1 MGASCL
7 IDKVEGDQNGMAIL
21 ALRYATPDGTAKHT
35 LFVNGNRVQQL
46 LWVSTGGWDSFTTRR
61 LPVTLKPGPTNSI
74 ELRAEPSDQG
84 GISFDKLTIIV
95 PLETPMP
102 DGGAPGIDSGT
113 PKPVDAGSPTSG
125 DSGVGELAD
134 AGGTTNGA
142 LDAGIMPEDGT
153 TKVNARLGCGVEVQW
168 SQ

>member
-1 MGASCL
+1 
-7 IDKVEGDQNGMAIL
+7 
-21 ALRYATPDGTAKHT
+21 
-35 LFVNGNRVQQL
+35 
-46 LWVSTGGWDSFTTRR
+46 
-61 LPVTLKPGPTNSI
+61 
-74 ELRAEPSDQG
+74 
-84 GISFDKLTIIV
+84 
-95 PLETPMP
+95 MP